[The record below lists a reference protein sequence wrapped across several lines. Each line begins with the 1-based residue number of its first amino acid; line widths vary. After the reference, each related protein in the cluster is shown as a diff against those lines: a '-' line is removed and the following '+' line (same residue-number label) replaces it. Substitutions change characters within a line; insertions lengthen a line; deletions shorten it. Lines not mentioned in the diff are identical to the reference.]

1 MKKIFLGILVYCLL
15 FSTQLVY
22 AISAPSN
29 LSEVSKTSNSIDFQ
43 FLDQSND
50 ETSFSLFRYENN
62 LYQVVYGENLANS
75 SVLGLV
81 ADNTQTSQT
90 LNFQVIDLDPE
101 TEHCYALKAYDSVSL
116 TISGFS
122 NTICVTTLAAAN
134 SIPEFDFP
142 VWLFL
147 LLASGYLIKE
157 KLRFVS

>member
-1 MKKIFLGILVYCLL
+1 MRKFLALFAVFSFL

-62 LYQVVYGENLANS
+62 SYQVVYSENLANS

-90 LNFQVIDLDPE
+90 LNFQVVDLDAE
-101 TEHCYALKAYDSVSL
+101 TEYCYALKAYDGVALS
-116 TISGFS
+116 ISAFS
-122 NTICVTTLAAAN
+122 NTLCVTTLAAAN
-134 SIPEFDFP
+134 SIPEFDF
-142 VWLFL
+142 VVLLFVL
-147 LLASGYLIKE
+147 LVSGYLIKE
-157 KLRFVS
+157 KFSFVS